1 MKGIIDIHTVQG
13 RRLQDI
19 IIRNKVNLIYPILL
33 MSFHR
38 IAHVRS
44 VCVQMQGQIYLIST
58 PNRICRITDIILIE
72 LIITIPKQLVSNPL
86 TLRIQHVHVKY
97 HPFFQQTLG
106 RILFQK
112 ICNLRIVDIIFQ

>member
-1 MKGIIDIHTVQG
+1 MKRIIDIHTVQR

-33 MSFHR
+33 VCFHR

-44 VCVQMQGQIYLIST
+44 VGVQMQGQVYLIST

-72 LIITIPKQLVSNPL
+72 LIITIPKQLVSNSL
-86 TLRIQHVHVKY
+86 TLGIQHVHIKY
-97 HPFFQQTLG
+97 HSFFQQTFG
-106 RILFQK
+106 GILLQK
-112 ICNLRIVDIIFQ
+112 ISNLRIVDIIFQ